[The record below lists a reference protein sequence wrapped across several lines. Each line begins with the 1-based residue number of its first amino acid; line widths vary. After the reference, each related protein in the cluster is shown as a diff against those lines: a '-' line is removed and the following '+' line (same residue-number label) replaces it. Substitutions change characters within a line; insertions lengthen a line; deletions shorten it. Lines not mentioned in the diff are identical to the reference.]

1 MPLVLKNF
9 LSGIPLFSYHSFNSS
24 YVGFSSMI
32 GRSSKKILCS
42 SSHFRAFWQVLHLW
56 YTKTNLM
63 ISPICQILS
72 LCKQLPLLFYD
83 IPLPWYCQR
92 AFFVTFCRICP
103 FYFFRTTLVFYV
115 WICYNMLQ
123 LFNLLL
129 TTISILAE
137 CILQTNPSYIKE
149 VSRHGLW

>member
-1 MPLVLKNF
+1 MNLHE
-9 LSGIPLFSYHSFNSS
+9 LSPAAGANKQPYRK
-24 YVGFSSMI
+24 G
-32 GRSSKKILCS
+32 
-42 SSHFRAFWQVLHLW
+42 
-56 YTKTNLM
+56 TNMM

-115 WICYNMLQ
+115 
-123 LFNLLL
+123 
-129 TTISILAE
+129 
-137 CILQTNPSYIKE
+137 
-149 VSRHGLW
+149 